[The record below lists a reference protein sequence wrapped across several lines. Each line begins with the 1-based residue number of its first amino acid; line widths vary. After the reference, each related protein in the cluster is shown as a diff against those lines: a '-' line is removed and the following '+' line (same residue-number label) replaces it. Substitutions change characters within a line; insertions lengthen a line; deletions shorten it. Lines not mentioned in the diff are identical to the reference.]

1 MRKVL
6 VTAAA
11 VAPLLAACLAGSAFA
26 ACPAGG
32 SATNGANVD
41 LPSGC
46 TVTPPGNGAGIT
58 INTSNTVTVESGA
71 TISNTEVSNSTGIL
85 AQGGNTGTVD
95 NKGTISL
102 LSSFAPTTNTFNGVA
117 DGPAFATGVNRYG
130 IHVVGP
136 GTFDG
141 SIINDV
147 GGVITIQGENSAGIL
162 IDAPITGDLIDNGT
176 LTLTG
181 DAISG
186 GSSTGIAV
194 NANVG
199 GGVTVGAALSAT
211 GQGAQGLVINGA
223 TVAGQLVIGNTIT
236 ATGYRSITAPSDPTT
251 LSRLSSTQLFQ
262 GGSAVVVGGSVLNGI
277 SLTAAATNVPAGQV
291 IVYGGAPAL
300 QIGLAGGAINIG
312 NTPSDPHGLSVGGNI
327 SASGVYDPFTSPGL
341 GRQVNATA
349 ILLGSGAQST
359 FLLPNGVQLTLS
371 GASGGSAVN
380 LNGGVSIAS
389 TGTVTAS
396 ARESQAV
403 GIEAGAGTTAGEI
416 ANAGTII
423 ATIATSHQLL
433 SGLTQIP
440 ATSVGIL
447 LDPGAN
453 VSTINNAG
461 QLTVTT
467 AETMGNTAALPKG
480 AAIGIIDLS
489 GKVTSINNTGAIK
502 AAVTSSNTAIAP
514 IGPSPVAI
522 DVTALNHVGGTS
534 LSNGVTISQAQAA
547 GSTTAPVISGDIL
560 FGAGHNVLNV
570 EAGTVTGAVT
580 ELAGQTDLGLNISGG
595 GVLDVTKAE
604 THQLSSL
611 TVNGGTL
618 TAKVDPSFALTAGG
632 AFTPIFDLRQ
642 SGGTATLTNAQV
654 GVTLDTVQANP
665 AATYVLVQTNG
676 PGDLTVDQISLAPP
690 TSLPFLYTGE
700 TAVSPDGSALDVI
713 VSLKT
718 PAELGLNTNEAQA
731 YNAVIQALATNQAL
745 GSAVAAQTNLY
756 GFRQLYDQMLPNQGI
771 GTFDSL
777 DAGTRQVADLV
788 SQPPNPDTRIA
799 GTSFWLQEVNNRVK
813 RSTRES
819 IGSTDKLFGLVG
831 GYEHMG
837 QGGGALGLT
846 IAYLNVEDEGAA
858 QPVGANLVTQIVEA
872 GAYYRRNFGG
882 FGLSL
887 EGAGGYAGFKE
898 KRLFL
903 TTGVSLASHGDWH
916 GFFADAHG
924 SANYE
929 ARFGRFFVRPE
940 VDLDYL
946 YLDENAHADTGAGPG
961 FDVALAKRTSSRLS
975 GAALVAF
982 GAQFGHDVWFRPE
995 IFGGYREVV
1004 EGHIGDTVASFTG
1017 TGGPLFTLTPA
1028 DDHGGWVTV
1037 GFSIKGGTP
1046 LSYVAIEGDADYRNS
1061 EQRYDVY
1068 LAGRAFF

>member
-11 VAPLLAACLAGSAFA
+11 VAPLLAACLAGSALA

-32 SATNGANVD
+32 SATNGVD
-41 LPSGC
+41 IDMPSGC
-46 TVTPPGNGAGIT
+46 TVTPPANGAGVT
-58 INTSNTVTVESGA
+58 INSSNSVTLESGA
-71 TISNTEVSNSTGIL
+71 SITNTDVNTTAGIQ

-95 NKGTISL
+95 NKGAISL
-102 LSSFAPTTNTFNGVA
+102 LSSFTPTTNALNGIA
-117 DGPAFATGVNRYG
+117 DGPVFATGLNRYA

-136 GTFDG
+136 GTFVG

-147 GGVITIQGENSAGIL
+147 GGAITVQGENSAGIL
-162 IDAPITGDLIDNGT
+162 IDAPITGDLINNGA

-181 DAISG
+181 DALNG
-186 GSSTGIAV
+186 GTSTGIAV
-194 NANVG
+194 NAGVG
-199 GGVTVGAALSAT
+199 GNVTIGAAVSAT
-211 GQGAQGLVINGA
+211 GLGAQGLVINNGA
-223 TVAGQLVIGNTIT
+223 TVGGQLVIGNTIT
-236 ATGYRSITAPSDPTT
+236 ATGYRSVTAPTDPTT
-251 LSRLSSTQLFQ
+251 LSRLSPTQLFA
-262 GGSAVVVGGSVLNGI
+262 GGSAVVVAGNVQNGI

-300 QIGLAGGAINIG
+300 QIGLAGGSINIG
-312 NTPSDPHGLSVGGNI
+312 NSPVDGLHGLVVGGDVL
-327 SASGVYDPFTSPGL
+327 ASGVYDPFTSPGL
-341 GRQVNATA
+341 GRQVNGTA

-359 FLLPNGVQLTLS
+359 FALPNGVQLSLLGAGS
-371 GASGGSAVN
+371 GNTVN
-380 LNGGVSIAS
+380 LNGGVSIG
-389 TGTVTAS
+389 TGATLSAT
-396 ARESQAV
+396 AREGQAV
-403 GIEAGAGTTAGEI
+403 GIEAGAGTTAAEI
-416 ANAGTII
+416 NNAGTF
-423 ATIATSHQLL
+423 TTGVTTSHQLL
-433 SGLTQIP
+433 VGLQQIP
-440 ATSVGIL
+440 AVAAGVIV
-447 LDPGAN
+447 DPGAN
-453 VSTINNAG
+453 VATITNSG
-461 QLTVTT
+461 QLTVSV
-467 AETMGNTAALPKG
+467 AETMSNLAALPKG

-489 GKVTSINNTGAIK
+489 GKVTAINNSGSIK
-502 AAVTSSNTAIAP
+502 ASVTSSNTAIAP
-514 IGPSPVAI
+514 IGPAPIAI
-522 DVTALNHVGGTS
+522 DVATS
-534 LSNGVTISQAQAA
+534 LSNGVTITQTQVS

-560 FGAGHNVLNV
+560 FGAGHNLLNV

-580 ELAGQTDLGLNISGG
+580 ELAGQTDLGINVSGG
-595 GVLDVTKAE
+595 GALDITQAQG
-604 THQLSSL
+604 HQISSL
-611 TVNGGTL
+611 TVNGGIL
-618 TAKVDPSFALTAGG
+618 TSKVDPSFALGAAG
-632 AFTPIFDLRQ
+632 FTPIFDLRQ
-642 SGGTATLTNAQV
+642 SGGTATLTNAEV

-665 AATYVLVQTNG
+665 QATYVLVQTNG
-676 PGDLTVDQISLAPP
+676 AGDLAVDQVSLEPP
-690 TSLPFLYTGE
+690 TNLPFLYRGE
-700 TAVSPDGSALDVI
+700 TQVSPDGSALDVI

-718 PAELGLNTNEAQA
+718 PAELGLNTNESQA
-731 YNAVIQALATNQAL
+731 YDAIIQALATNPTL
-745 GSAVAAQTNLY
+745 GAAVASTTNLY
-756 GFRQLYDQMLPNQGI
+756 NFRQLYDQMLPNQGI
-771 GTFDSL
+771 GTFDAL
-777 DAGTRQVADLV
+777 DAGTRQVADLI

-799 GTSFWLQEVNNRVK
+799 GTSFWLQEVNNRVR

-837 QGGGALGLT
+837 QGGGALGFT

-872 GAYYRRNFGG
+872 GAYYRRNIGG

-887 EGAGGYAGFKE
+887 QGSGGYAGFKE

-903 TTGVSLASHGDWH
+903 TTGVSMTSHGDWH

-924 SANYE
+924 GLYYE
-929 ARFGRFFVRPE
+929 ARWGRFFLRPE
-940 VDLDYL
+940 VDVDYL

-961 FDVALAKRTSSRLS
+961 FDVAVAKRTSSRLS
-975 GAALVAF
+975 GAALVSF
-982 GAQFGHDVWFRPE
+982 GAQFGHDIWFRPE

-1061 EQRYDVY
+1061 EQRYDIY